1 MNKQNNK
8 SIREKS
14 KFQSTGKKSLF
25 IGSLIVI
32 FIASTPFLFY
42 SYRNFPGDSQVWETS
57 LFTLHTEYNSWF
69 NYAWFLVS
77 KVVPLS
83 LFLLWFFTCKHWW
96 HWIILV
102 PIAMY
107 SFQLW
112 GILRQSNGN
121 VDELELAYIIPLM
134 AVIVPSVYLVRAKL
148 FNSIRGNDLQS
159 FEEELAQEKTLW
171 GQIKDLFR

>member
-1 MNKQNNK
+1 
-8 SIREKS
+8 
-14 KFQSTGKKSLF
+14 
-25 IGSLIVI
+25 
-32 FIASTPFLFY
+32 
-42 SYRNFPGDSQVWETS
+42 
-57 LFTLHTEYNSWF
+57 
-69 NYAWFLVS
+69 
-77 KVVPLS
+77 
-83 LFLLWFFTCKHWW
+83 
-96 HWIILV
+96 
-102 PIAMY
+102 MY

-148 FNSIRGNDLQS
+148 FNSIRGNDLQY